1 MNRKR
6 IVKIERGDLLGEFQT
21 DSGQALIRANDV
33 SAVVALTG
41 AIVGFEDGKYCD
53 IHMVSGTIFTVS
65 SSLHNVLQMLQLDVC
80 CVFED
85 EPDEEGDE

>member
-21 DSGQALIRANDV
+21 DSGRALIRANDV

-41 AIVGFEDGKYCD
+41 YCDPHCD
-53 IHMVSGTIFTVS
+53 IHMVGGTIFTVS

-80 CVFED
+80 CVFQD